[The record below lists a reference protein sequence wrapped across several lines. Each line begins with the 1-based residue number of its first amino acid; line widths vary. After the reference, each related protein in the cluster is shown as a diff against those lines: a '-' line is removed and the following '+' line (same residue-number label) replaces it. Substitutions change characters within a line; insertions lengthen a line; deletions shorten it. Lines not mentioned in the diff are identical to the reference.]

1 MLKES
6 LLFLKFDMKP
16 NPLVSKQQSSI
27 VSKQQSSY
35 RPKEVYTLAGP
46 TFTLVENS
54 ILVQI
59 PRAQPERP

>member
-16 NPLVSKQQSSI
+16 NPLGDSTVP
-27 VSKQQSSY
+27 KQQSSY